1 LRNYSKIKHAVA
13 LRYQQE
19 KDRAPVVTAKGQGRV
34 AEKIITLAKE
44 NGIPVEENTLLVHE
58 LFKLDLNQEIPS
70 EIYEAVA
77 ILLAS
82 IQELDLKI
90 RDNY

>member
-1 LRNYSKIKHAVA
+1 MRNYSKIKHAVA